1 MFKTEQKLLEIIN
14 KYKNILFLFVISVLG
29 LVIRLQGIHFIS
41 YDMSHFL
48 IPWYNTIAE
57 KGGFHS
63 LKGQVGDYNILYQ
76 TFVASITYLHKNCV
90 VLYKLLSI
98 FFDYALAISTGAF
111 CMKLSKKKDFFVFS
125 VAYSIILFLPTVLFD
140 SSYWGQCDSIY
151 TTFVILTLLFM
162 FDERYMLSFIML
174 GIAFS
179 FNFQTIFI
187 VPFIVCYYICK
198 KQFSIL
204 YFFVSVAVFWISG
217 IPAYLNGRSLLTP
230 FKIYS
235 SQTETYQ
242 SMSLNIPNFWN
253 LTGGDYKSLHTFAIV
268 LTIALC
274 GIGLY
279 FAMSDKLKLENA
291 LSYVSTATWFV
302 WTCLLFLPAMH
313 ERYTYLLDILL
324 VVLVFLDNKYLKYA
338 VVSVMLNIMTYCHFL
353 FGTPFTLIQWCSI
366 AYIISW
372 SHFTYTLITTSNNN
386 DLMTSNE

>member
-1 MFKTEQKLLEIIN
+1 
-14 KYKNILFLFVISVLG
+14 
-29 LVIRLQGIHFIS
+29 
-41 YDMSHFL
+41 
-48 IPWYNTIAE
+48 
-57 KGGFHS
+57 
-63 LKGQVGDYNILYQ
+63 
-76 TFVASITYLHKNCV
+76 
-90 VLYKLLSI
+90 
-98 FFDYALAISTGAF
+98 
-111 CMKLSKKKDFFVFS
+111 MKLSKKKDFFVFS

-179 FNFQTIFI
+179 FKFQAIFI

-235 SQTETYQ
+235 SQTGTYQ

-253 LTGGDYKSLHTFAIV
+253 LIGGDYKSLHTFAIV

-279 FAMSDKLKLENA
+279 FAMSDKLKLENE
-291 LSYVSTATWFV
+291 LSYASTATWFV

-324 VVLVFLDNKYLKYA
+324 VVLVFLDKKYLKYA
-338 VVSVMLNIMTYCHFL
+338 VISVMLNIMTYCHFL

-372 SHFTYTLITTSNNN
+372 AHFTYTLIATSNND
-386 DLMTSNE
+386 DLMPYNE